1 MVKYV
6 RIIAGEYAGRLG
18 TVDNQSSSGKLL
30 SIELDIPDGPWDG
43 ILVGD
48 EDVHFL
54 TRKEYF
60 AAKLYYNE

>member
-18 TVDNQSSSGKLL
+18 IVEDVGSRAMFSV
-30 SIELDIPDGPWDG
+30 ILDIPDGPWDG
-43 ILVGD
+43 ILLT
-48 EDVHFL
+48 EADVHFL